1 MSAVKHRRLKLR
13 LELREFENPKCSF
26 LKKTN
31 RRNNLRRE
39 RRRSR
44 KVSQQRITLLTKSG
58 NAFSGIG
65 SRSRDSCFG
74 ENYFQEF
81 IEKAPQLPCDIEWH
95 FVGHLQSN
103 KVKSLL
109 AAVSNQAM
117 VEDVD
122 NEKALVNSF
131 WHRRKKSPGVI
142 YHNNFSY
149 HSSSGNALRFSP
161 SGEQLASGANGR

>member
-122 NEKALVNSF
+122 NEKLWSTVSGIEE
-131 WHRRKKSPGVI
+131 KSLLELFITTIFRTIVLLEM
-142 YHNNFSY
+142 
-149 HSSSGNALRFSP
+149 HS
-161 SGEQLASGANGR
+161 ASLLPE